1 MKLNRFAKFAW
12 GILIYNLWVIL
23 WGAYV
28 RATGSGAGC
37 GRHWPTCN
45 GEVIP
50 VEPRIQTLI
59 EFSHRSSS
67 GLALV
72 TILVLLFWAFKAY
85 PKGHPV
91 RLGAALSTLFM
102 LTEAGLG
109 AGLVLFELVAEDTS
123 MARVYS
129 MALHLINTFILLSS
143 ITLTCFWASGGPFF
157 TLKGQGKQGAK
168 IYLGLAFVILIGVTG
183 AVTALGDTL
192 FPPQQLGAGF
202 MADGEGGVYFLKRL
216 RIFHPILA
224 TSLGLY
230 FVYLGLFFRANRYS
244 VQTRQMGA
252 LLAIIYGVQVAVGAL
267 NIYLHVPAWSQLI
280 HLLGADLLWITL
292 VLLGANAFTR
302 DPEGD

>member
-102 LTEAGLG
+102 LTEAGFG
-109 AGLVLFELVAEDTS
+109 AGLVLFGLVA
-123 MARVYS
+123 
-129 MALHLINTFILLSS
+129 
-143 ITLTCFWASGGPFF
+143 
-157 TLKGQGKQGAK
+157 
-168 IYLGLAFVILIGVTG
+168 
-183 AVTALGDTL
+183 
-192 FPPQQLGAGF
+192 
-202 MADGEGGVYFLKRL
+202 
-216 RIFHPILA
+216 
-224 TSLGLY
+224 
-230 FVYLGLFFRANRYS
+230 
-244 VQTRQMGA
+244 
-252 LLAIIYGVQVAVGAL
+252 
-267 NIYLHVPAWSQLI
+267 
-280 HLLGADLLWITL
+280 
-292 VLLGANAFTR
+292 
-302 DPEGD
+302 